1 MKNTHQ
7 QNIFR
12 IFIPALFTILFLLNS
27 SINANEQASVDS
39 VLNSIKSTYG
49 KGKTYKIP
57 FKQTTKYKGFK
68 QTLKGKGEIK
78 LSPGKAVRL
87 EFIAPEKKVL
97 GFNQRFYFFWNY
109 EFKEGYRIKATEK
122 LSLPTA
128 LTFLWGQGEPAKE
141 YKIEFANFKSVD
153 SKKYRVLQFLPLG
166 SKKPFYEKFYYVIDK
181 ESYHIASAILYTST
195 SSIIHF
201 EFDEKSLEY
210 KPEGQEFVLPYKHA
224 SKRWTEFSENEEFLK
239 TVLRK

>member
-39 VLNSIKSTYG
+39 VLNSIKSTYR

-97 GFNQRFYFFWNY
+97 GFNQRYYFFWNI
-109 EFKEGYRIKATEK
+109 FI
-122 LSLPTA
+122 
-128 LTFLWGQGEPAKE
+128 
-141 YKIEFANFKSVD
+141 
-153 SKKYRVLQFLPLG
+153 
-166 SKKPFYEKFYYVIDK
+166 
-181 ESYHIASAILYTST
+181 
-195 SSIIHF
+195 
-201 EFDEKSLEY
+201 
-210 KPEGQEFVLPYKHA
+210 
-224 SKRWTEFSENEEFLK
+224 
-239 TVLRK
+239 